1 MNGIYG
7 LKGNLENRILSVQMF
22 AAPPS
27 ACAKFIQLLPLY
39 GLNVN
44 SAQVY
49 QLGTIDEES
58 MKCNIFDSPIAVA
71 WSTVDYESQLPDTTV
86 KNLKNHGV
94 IPSDNTFVTVDSVN
108 KSIQAINAR
117 LDNLATQVQK

>member
-22 AAPPS
+22 ASPPS
-27 ACAKFIQLLPLY
+27 ACAKFIQLLPLF
-39 GLNVN
+39 GLTIN
-44 SAQVY
+44 SSQVY
-49 QLGTIDEES
+49 QLGNIDEES
-58 MKCNIFDSPIAVA
+58 MRCNIFDSPIAVA
-71 WSTVDYESQLPDTTV
+71 WSTVDYETQLPDTTV

-94 IPSDNTFVTVDSVN
+94 IPSDDTFVTVDSVN

-117 LDNLATQVQK
+117 LDNLAGNIQK

>member
-1 MNGIYG
+1 MNGIFG

-22 AAPPS
+22 AAPPA
-27 ACAKFIQLLPLY
+27 ACAKFIQILPLF
-39 GLNVN
+39 GLNIN
-44 SAQVY
+44 SSQVF

-71 WSTVDYESQLPDTTV
+71 WSTVDYETQLPDTIV
-86 KNLKNHGV
+86 KNLKNNGV

-108 KSIQAINAR
+108 KSIQAINSR
-117 LDNLATQVQK
+117 LDNLVDNIQK